1 MIFVFEIIFWVSL
14 FLVVYTYALYPAIL
28 FSLSTSSGKSPG
40 KTVGNKDVHLKCPS
54 VSMVIA
60 AYNEEK
66 VIEAKLRNCMEI
78 DYPSDK
84 IEFLIGSDGSTD
96 RTNEIVSS
104 FAVKDRRISLFDFPD
119 RRGKASVL
127 NRTVAEAKG
136 DFLVFSDA
144 NTMYEKDA
152 IRRLIAPFSD
162 PAVGCVCGKLVI
174 SRPEGSTSND
184 DLYWRYETWL
194 KGMENRLGGVLG
206 ANGGIYALRS
216 PLFVPIPPDTI
227 IDDFVI
233 GMKVREQ
240 GSRVHYAEDAVARE
254 ETAENDKAEFRRR
267 VRIGA
272 GNFQSISLLKHLLWP
287 AEGVF
292 AFQFWS
298 HKIVRWCVPFFLI
311 LMFISNLFLTRY
323 GNVYL
328 ALFFCQALFYLLAIL
343 GAAANRTA
351 LLFRVPSFFVSMN
364 LAFFIGFFKYLFNVQ
379 KVTWERTERFSVV

>member
-1 MIFVFEIIFWVSL
+1 MISGLEFIFWVSL
-14 FLVVYTYALYPAIL
+14 FLVVYTYALYPVIL
-28 FSLSTSSGKSPG
+28 FILSSLSGKRTG
-40 KTVGNKDVHLKCPS
+40 KTVGNTDGSAEYPS
-54 VSMVIA
+54 VSMVVA

-66 VIEAKLRNCMEI
+66 VIESKVRNCMEI
-78 DYPSDK
+78 DYPADK

-96 RTNEIVSS
+96 KTNEIVSS
-104 FAVKDRRISLFDFPD
+104 FAAKNRQIRLLDFPD

-152 IRRLIAPFSD
+152 IRRLVAPFSD
-162 PAVGCVCGKLVI
+162 PDIGCVCGKLVI

-194 KGMENRLGGVLG
+194 KAMENRLGGVLG
-206 ANGGIYALRS
+206 ANGGIYALRRQ
-216 PLFVPIPPDTI
+216 LFVPIPPDTI

-240 GSRVHYAEDAVARE
+240 RFRVHYAEDAVARE
-254 ETAENDKAEFRRR
+254 ETAESDKAEFRRR

-272 GNFQSISLLKHLLWP
+272 GNFQSIALLKRLLLP
-287 AEGVF
+287 GEGIF

-298 HKIVRWCVPFFLI
+298 HKIVRWCVPFFLT
-311 LMFISNLFLTRY
+311 LMLLSNVLLARY
-323 GNVYL
+323 GNGYL
-328 ALFFCQALFYLLAIL
+328 VLLVCQVFFYLMAIL
-343 GAAANRTA
+343 GYVANKRG
-351 LLFRVPSFFVSMN
+351 LLFRIPSFFVSMN

-379 KVTWERTERFSVV
+379 KVTWERTERVSIV

>member
-1 MIFVFEIIFWVSL
+1 MIIGLEYVFWVSL
-14 FLVVYTYALYPAIL
+14 FLVVYTYVLYPAIL
-28 FSLSTSSGKSPG
+28 FILSSLSGKRTG
-40 KTVGNKDVHLKCPS
+40 KTVGNTDVSPEYPS
-54 VSMVIA
+54 VSMVVA

-78 DYPSDK
+78 DYPADK
-84 IEFLIGSDGSTD
+84 IDFLIGSDGSTD

-104 FAVKDRRISLFDFPD
+104 FAEKDRRIRLLDFPD

-127 NRTVAEAKG
+127 NRTVADAKG

-152 IRRLIAPFSD
+152 VRRLIAPFSD
-162 PAVGCVCGKLVI
+162 PNIGCVCGKLVI

-194 KGMENRLGGVLG
+194 KVMENRLGGVLG

-216 PLFVPIPPDTI
+216 PLFVPIPADTI

-240 GSRVHYAEDAVARE
+240 GFRVHYAEDAVACE
-254 ETAENDKAEFRRR
+254 ETAESDKAEFRRR

-272 GNFQSISLLKHLLWP
+272 GNFQSIALLKRLLWP
-287 AEGVF
+287 GEGIF

-298 HKIVRWCVPFFLI
+298 HKIIRWCVPFFLI
-311 LMFISNLFLTRY
+311 LLFLSNLFLARY
-323 GNVYL
+323 GNGYL
-328 ALFFCQALFYLLAIL
+328 LLLVCQVLFYLLAIL
-343 GAAANRTA
+343 GATVNRSG

-379 KVTWERTERFSVV
+379 KVTWERTERLSVV

>member
-1 MIFVFEIIFWVSL
+1 MIFVLESIFWASF

-28 FSLSTSSGKSPG
+28 FILSSLSGKRTG
-40 KTVGNKDVHLKCPS
+40 KAVGNTHVSPEHPS
-54 VSMVIA
+54 VSMVVA

-78 DYPSDK
+78 DYPADR

-104 FAVKDRRISLFDFPD
+104 FAEKDRRIKLLDFPD

-127 NRTVAEAKG
+127 NRTVAGAKG

-152 IRRLIAPFSD
+152 VRRLIAPFSD
-162 PAVGCVCGKLVI
+162 PNIGCVCGKLVI

-194 KGMENRLGGVLG
+194 KVMENRLGGVLG

-216 PLFVPIPPDTI
+216 PLFVPIPADTI

-240 GSRVHYAEDAVARE
+240 GFRVHYAEDAVARE
-254 ETAENDKAEFRRR
+254 ETAESDKAEFRRR

-272 GNFQSISLLKHLLWP
+272 GNFQSIALLKRLLWP
-287 AEGVF
+287 AEGIF

-298 HKIVRWCVPFFLI
+298 HKIIRWCVPFFLI
-311 LMFISNLFLTRY
+311 LLFLSNLFLARY
-323 GNVYL
+323 GNGYL
-328 ALFFCQALFYLLAIL
+328 LLLVCQVLFYLLAIL
-343 GAAANRTA
+343 GHTTNQRG

-364 LAFFIGFFKYLFNVQ
+364 LAFFIGFFRYLFNVQ
-379 KVTWERTERFSVV
+379 KVTWERTERLSVV